1 MKKILTILML
11 LVLAA
16 CEYRGNINFLP
27 IRNKLFTVWQTEE
40 IFYYEKNSGEE
51 FLAESTTTTEE
62 KFEKGQVLITH
73 RGDQMA
79 FSKTVR
85 TDYYSTETIKPTKS
99 VVLDSAYSPVKI
111 DKDSEFI
118 AFGEITLK
126 GEKYMLVRQGKDND
140 IILVDGDGNI
150 FDHIGR
156 IVDDRLAVLD
166 ITFYAYPQ
174 DVKMVPVVNTRVEET
189 PLAEG
194 FALAYNGVNDADE
207 MVFTYTSYGPDGAVD
222 EEIAVSVCEEVINIH
237 GINITVYNADN
248 DKIEYMIM

>member
-118 AFGEITLK
+118 AFGEISLK
-126 GEKYMLVRQGKDND
+126 GEKYTM
-140 IILVDGDGNI
+140 
-150 FDHIGR
+150 
-156 IVDDRLAVLD
+156 
-166 ITFYAYPQ
+166 PQ
-174 DVKMVPVVNTRVEET
+174 DIFNVYEKAFELRKID
-189 PLAEG
+189 
-194 FALAYNGVNDADE
+194 VNDKEKTAR
-207 MVFTYTSYGPDGAVD
+207 FTGQLFTNLVQFL
-222 EEIAVSVCEEVINIH
+222 NKH
-237 GINITVYNADN
+237 
-248 DKIEYMIM
+248 